1 MLKDDFHSICRLNHF
16 SAETEKTYWSFC
28 KQFILY
34 HQKKHPAEL
43 GKEHIEQ
50 FIKYLAVE
58 RKTSY
63 ATQNLAFNALLFLY
77 KKVIKKKFKLTK
89 DYRIAKPQTLPT
101 VLSHD
106 EVINIINLFEGVP
119 KLITEL
125 LYGCGMR
132 KNEALGLRVNDVDLE
147 NKIIYIRHAKGCK
160 DRIAIIPETLI
171 DNLKNQIL
179 KVENLHQKDLRRKF
193 NGAVL
198 PEAIQN
204 KNLECGLELQWQYLF
219 PAKDLIKDSRKRYHI
234 HESTYDKIL
243 KSIVKE
249 SGINKRISAHT
260 FRHSFATHLLE
271 KGYTLRLI
279 QELLGH
285 KSITTTM
292 VYTHVTQTQIKDYVS
307 PLDWQVKEYPALKIY
322 KIAN

>member
-1 MLKDDFHSICRLNHF
+1 MLKDDFHAACRLNHF
-16 SAETEKTYWSFC
+16 SAKTEKTYWSFC
-28 KQFILY
+28 KQFIIY
-34 HQKKHPAEL
+34 HKKKHPADL
-43 GKEHIEQ
+43 SKEHIEQ

-63 ATQNLAFNALLFLY
+63 ATQNLAFNSLLFLY
-77 KKVIKKKFKLTK
+77 RKVIRKKFKLTK
-89 DYRIAKPQTLPT
+89 DYRVAKPQLLPT
-101 VLSHD
+101 VLSHE
-106 EVINIINLFEGVP
+106 EVIHIINLFEGVP

-132 KNEALGLRVNDVDLE
+132 KSEALSLRVNDVDLE

-160 DRIAIIPETLI
+160 DRIAVIPGTLI
-171 DNLKNQIL
+171 PKLSDQIDKVKNLF
-179 KVENLHQKDLRRKF
+179 EKDIRKKF
-193 NGAVL
+193 NGVVL
-198 PEAIQN
+198 PESILSKTPEASF
-204 KNLECGLELQWQYLF
+204 ELQWQYLF
-219 PAKDLIKDSRKRYHI
+219 PAKDLIKESRKRFHI

-243 KSIVKE
+243 KSIVTE

-307 PLDWQVKEYPALKIY
+307 PLDWQSKENPILKIY
-322 KIAN
+322 KIA

>member
-1 MLKDDFHSICRLNHF
+1 MLKDDFHAACRLNHF
-16 SAETEKTYWSFC
+16 SVKTEKTYWSFC
-28 KQFILY
+28 KQYILY
-34 HQKKHPAEL
+34 HNKKHPAEL

-63 ATQNLAFNALLFLY
+63 AIQNLAFNSLLFLY
-77 KKVIKKKFKLTK
+77 KKVIKKKFKL
-89 DYRIAKPQTLPT
+89 
-101 VLSHD
+101 
-106 EVINIINLFEGVP
+106 N
-119 KLITEL
+119 
-125 LYGCGMR
+125 GCGMR
-132 KNEALGLRVNDVDLE
+132 KSEALGLRVNDIDLE

-160 DRIAIIPETLI
+160 DRIAVIPDSLI
-171 DNLKNQIL
+171 PKLSQQLEKVKNLFERDTRK
-179 KVENLHQKDLRRKF
+179 KF
-193 NGAVL
+193 NGVIL
-198 PEAIQN
+198 PESIAA
-204 KNLECGLELQWQYLF
+204 KTPEASFELQWQYLF
-219 PAKDLIKDSRKRYHI
+219 PAKDLTRQGRTSSDCRKRFHI

-243 KSIVKE
+243 KSIVQE

-285 KSITTTM
+285 QSITTTM

-307 PLDWQVKEYPALKIY
+307 PLDWQVKEYPVLKIY
-322 KIAN
+322 KVGNGY